1 MGRTL
6 DQVRTGL
13 LCTVFAVTSA
23 CSFFPPSSTAQ
34 QTDGANAVHNHY
46 LDDGRTADCVLI
58 DGRGAD
64 SRAVS
69 RSIAQMRSTLTRFP
83 LGLAA
88 VADLDS
94 SGTAICY
101 TDGGLRDPVNGVAHD
116 AEYKHR
122 SNLILFSGNDP
133 GHLLHE
139 WKHKLDGIDFDSF
152 EMTPYHAVLTL
163 RFAEAGAYAFEA
175 MARHEARVNG
185 AGLPVPAAGSMMDE
199 LVNIYDNTLTRG
211 GTQEQAWRN
220 AFDATFR
227 YNLKDIQTSNVL
239 NAYGQAIAIP
249 EIRNRDGFGQKTVSQ
264 NFLMQVALPPGWDSG
279 VFARTGGDLI
289 LGDARYVTYQPQDAE
304 RLRGIQAEL
313 DR

>member
-1 MGRTL
+1 MGQKI
-6 DQVRTGL
+6 DQIRTGL
-13 LCTVFAVTSA
+13 LCTVFALTTS
-23 CSFFPPSSTAQ
+23 CSLYTPTGAAQEAPS
-34 QTDGANAVHNHY
+34 NPVHNYY

-64 SRAVS
+64 SRGVS
-69 RSIAQMRSTLTRFP
+69 KAIGEMRSTLTRFP

-94 SGTAICY
+94 SRTAICY
-101 TDGGLRDPVNGVAHD
+101 TEGAMRDQRAGVEHD

-122 SNLILFSGNDP
+122 NNLILFSGNDP
-133 GHLLHE
+133 GHLMHE
-139 WKHKLDGIDFDSF
+139 WKHKYDGIDFDSF

-175 MARHEARVNG
+175 MARHEARLNG
-185 AGLPVPAAGSMMDE
+185 ARLPAPATGSMMDE

-239 NAYGQAIAIP
+239 SAYDQAIGIP
-249 EIRNRDGFGQKTVSQ
+249 EIRNREGFGQKTVSQ
-264 NFLMQVALPPGWDSG
+264 NFLMQVALPPGWDAG

-289 LGDARYVTYQPQDAE
+289 LGDSRYVTYQPQDAE

>member
-1 MGRTL
+1 MGHTL

-13 LCTVFAVTSA
+13 LCTVFALTTS
-23 CSFFPPSSTAQ
+23 CSLYTPTGAAQESPSNS
-34 QTDGANAVHNHY
+34 VHNYY

-64 SRAVS
+64 SRRVS
-69 RSIAQMRSTLTRFP
+69 RAIGEMRSTLTRFP

-88 VADLDS
+88 VTDMDS
-94 SGTAICY
+94 SRTAICY
-101 TDGGLRDPVNGVAHD
+101 TDGGMRDTVNGVTHD

-133 GHLLHE
+133 GHLMHE
-139 WKHKLDGIDFDSF
+139 WKHKHDGIDFDSF

-175 MARHEARVNG
+175 MARHDARVSG
-185 AGLPVPAAGSMMDE
+185 ASLPAPAAGSMMNE

-220 AFDATFR
+220 TFDATFR
-227 YNLKDIQTSNVL
+227 YNLKDIQTNNVL
-239 NAYGQAIAIP
+239 SAYQQAIALP
-249 EIRNRDGFGQKTVSQ
+249 EIRNREGFAQKTVSQ
-264 NFLMQVALPPGWDSG
+264 NFLMQVALPPGWDVG
-279 VFARTGGDLI
+279 VFERTGGNLV
-289 LGDARYVTYQPQDAE
+289 LGDVRYVTYQVQDAE